1 MFLLLLGVLRADVQD
16 EKVRAMVGSK
26 VALGCLGPEG
36 SSFNLSDLMVYWQ
49 VSGSKTVVA
58 YYFPENSSAVHQDSR
73 YRNRAHLSPAAM
85 KQGDF
90 SLHLFNVTPQDAQT
104 FHCLVFC
111 KTTLEEVLK
120 VVVTLHVAANYS
132 MPVVS
137 SPGAVPQG
145 SELTFTCT
153 STNGY
158 PAPRV
163 YWINRTDSSLLD
175 EALQNNTVSLNARG
189 LYDVVSVLTVPHSPH
204 VDVGCCIENALLRQN
219 LTVGSQPESIVGVAD
234 RITEHPASPTEE
246 RGSSVLVILA
256 VLCVVAAVAVGWVCR
271 SRCPRGYAGA
281 QVVTALHQ
289 LPDRA

>member
-1 MFLLLLGVLRADVQD
+1 MEGVGAGLRFRQ
-16 EKVRAMVGSK
+16 RAGGARERRACLTGYQLMPSAGAGHVGSQWGTGTTRLDQPHPLPPAWILAPASEAGQPCTAAK
-26 VALGCLGPEG
+26 SQALL
-36 SSFNLSDLMVYWQ
+36 
-49 VSGSKTVVA
+49 T
-58 YYFPENSSAVHQDSR
+58 
-73 YRNRAHLSPAAM
+73 AH
-85 KQGDF
+85 F
-90 SLHLFNVTPQDAQT
+90 LHP
-104 FHCLVFC
+104 
-111 KTTLEEVLK
+111 
-120 VVVTLHVAANYS
+120 ANYS

-219 LTVGSQPESIVGVAD
+219 LTVGSQPGGSPVPEPEGSVPGTCWAMGQAS
-234 RITEHPASPTEE
+234 TPWTWGPACD
-246 RGSSVLVILA
+246 SV
-256 VLCVVAAVAVGWVCR
+256 W
-271 SRCPRGYAGA
+271 P
-281 QVVTALHQ
+281 
-289 LPDRA
+289 LPC